1 MYVCDLIFRINS
13 LEEIQVAKT
22 EAQKLQASR
31 TIAQTRV
38 VVVRLQ
44 MLACSQAENFLFTR
58 IWLLQWIHVHCTVNS
73 IFFWACGVMSQHY
86 VCEDSELNWI
96 GIVHTPWLDSDCAGS
111 FRCTKSRATTGGERS
126 KRNQPVPEF
135 VHHIPAFLVVQDV
148 WMLKA

>member
-86 VCEDSELNWI
+86 VCEDSEWI
-96 GIVHTPWLDSDCAGS
+96 ESESFIHLDSILIVQVLLDAQ
-111 FRCTKSRATTGGERS
+111 KAELPRAEREAKETS
-126 KRNQPVPEF
+126 QCLSSY
-135 VHHIPAFLVVQDV
+135 ITFLPF
-148 WMLKA
+148 WSCRMYGC